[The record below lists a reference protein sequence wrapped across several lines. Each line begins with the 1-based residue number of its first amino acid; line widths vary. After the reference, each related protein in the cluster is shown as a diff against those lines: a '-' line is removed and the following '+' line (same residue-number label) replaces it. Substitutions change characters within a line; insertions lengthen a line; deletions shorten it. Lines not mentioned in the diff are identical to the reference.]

1 MPDRIGR
8 EALSLP
14 ENGTCF
20 STLSFN
26 SEPVLPQAMANLRRS
41 EGRNWRESLHRKRIN
56 EILTPAPTHNPS
68 QRQAQN

>member
-1 MPDRIGR
+1 MPDRIGK

-26 SEPVLPQAMANLRRS
+26 SEPVLPQAMAN
-41 EGRNWRESLHRKRIN
+41 
-56 EILTPAPTHNPS
+56 
-68 QRQAQN
+68 